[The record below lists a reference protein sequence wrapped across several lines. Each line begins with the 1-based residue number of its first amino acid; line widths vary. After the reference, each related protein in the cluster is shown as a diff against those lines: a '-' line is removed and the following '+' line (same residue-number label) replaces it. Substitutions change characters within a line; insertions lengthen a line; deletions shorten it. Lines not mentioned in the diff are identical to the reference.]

1 MSAEAASNPPYAII
15 EVRGRPATFATAHEK
30 PWKEAIRSAVAT
42 SSLEPLPD
50 ACFKVEV
57 RFRTPVP
64 QNANDRWDIDN
75 LVKPTLDAL
84 EGIFGMR
91 AWKGTPQPNDDRV
104 VELHATK
111 RTVRS
116 NEDAGA
122 SISVWIVPDPS

>member
-1 MSAEAASNPPYAII
+1 M
-15 EVRGRPATFATAHEK
+15 
-30 PWKEAIRSAVAT
+30 
-42 SSLEPLPD
+42 
-50 ACFKVEV
+50 
-57 RFRTPVP
+57 P